1 MSKDPICVCVCVCLC
16 GEAARKYLQMK
27 TTSQV
32 RYFQIKVKNFP
43 YHKKPWPRN
52 GIRSMDAA
60 RLKKYWLDLMNEE
73 QKYNLFSTLPTQE
86 GP

>member
-1 MSKDPICVCVCVCLC
+1 MMGQLEGLTGAEILLVFMGGRVEGQDFADLWARTQFVCVCVCLC

-43 YHKKPWPRN
+43 
-52 GIRSMDAA
+52 
-60 RLKKYWLDLMNEE
+60 
-73 QKYNLFSTLPTQE
+73 
-86 GP
+86 

>member
-1 MSKDPICVCVCVCLC
+1 
-16 GEAARKYLQMK
+16 
-27 TTSQV
+27 
-32 RYFQIKVKNFP
+32 
-43 YHKKPWPRN
+43 
-52 GIRSMDAA
+52 MDAA